1 MLKHLRPAFSIVVL
15 MTALT
20 GIAYPLAITGVA
32 QAIAPAKANG
42 SLIIKNGDVIGS
54 RLIGQSFNSDGYF
67 WPRPSATASVP
78 YNADA
83 SGGSNYGPTSANLR
97 SRVTANITRLAG
109 IGMRAPL
116 PADAVMASGSGLDP
130 DISPDFARAQ
140 ISRVAKARG
149 IEQSDLDR
157 LVETHTSQRW
167 LGFIGEPRVNVLEL
181 NLALDTLKT

>member
-97 SRVTANITRLAG
+97 SRVTADITRLAG
-109 IGMRAPL
+109 IGMRAPQDQAWTL
-116 PADAVMASGSGLDP
+116 TFRR
-130 DISPDFARAQ
+130 ISPARRFPAWQ
-140 ISRVAKARG
+140 RREGLNRAISIASSKPIPARDG
-149 IEQSDLDR
+149 SDSS
-157 LVETHTSQRW
+157 VSH
-167 LGFIGEPRVNVLEL
+167 
-181 NLALDTLKT
+181 A